1 MTKDDYIS
9 PYDSSDSGTIID
21 RLIDDYVIDGD
32 YDEDDYDE
40 LETIINDAIEQ
51 FNNSILQDDDIDN
64 AEEFDYVDLRENMY
78 QSIQNSVF
86 EKYSK
91 AIKE

>member
-40 LETIINDAIEQ
+40 LETIINDEIEQ

>member
-91 AIKE
+91 AINE